1 MSKPIKPLVTLA
13 SLKRL
18 AHRIKLDD
26 GLKQSEALNAAAQRH
41 GYQNYAHARRTIEAA
56 ATEGPSS
63 PPPQRP
69 AVRGLT
75 DYQAEARRK
84 WEAVMADT
92 RLGPIRASRSW
103 DDLDSIV
110 RLLDLTLGATNNHV
124 LLPTGGGMDMVGAV
138 RSHEP
143 GCLELR
149 VRRGLAY
156 VVKPRRLVLERFPD
170 ALAESFF
177 ILEAEPL
184 DLADVEG
191 EDFLDEERDAVLS
204 RRRTRGSEEIL
215 ELAPRHY
222 VPRSVWDDG
231 NLGIDSNGD
240 KIPLPSGARV
250 VVRWLNGRFMFLS
263 TGSLWNGVPATYD
276 GRHDRLTTSA
286 IRAQIQDA
294 LEMLSETA

>member
-1 MSKPIKPLVTLA
+1 MSKPITPLVTLA
-13 SLKRL
+13 SLKRH
-18 AHRIKLDD
+18 AHRIKRDE
-26 GLKQSEALNAAAQRH
+26 GLKQSEALNAAAHRH
-41 GYQNYAHARRTIEAA
+41 GYQNYAHAKRTIEAA
-56 ATEGPSS
+56 ATERPSG

-75 DYQAEARRK
+75 EFQAEARHK
-84 WEAVMADT
+84 WEAVMADP
-92 RLGPIRASRSW
+92 RLGPLQASRSW
-103 DDLDSIV
+103 EDPDSIL
-110 RLLDLTLGATNNHV
+110 RLLDLTLGATSNHV

-156 VVKPRRLVLERFPD
+156 VVKPRRLVLERFPE

-184 DLADVEG
+184 DLAQVAG
-191 EDFLDEERDAVLS
+191 EDFLDDEDRDAVLS
-204 RRRTRGSEEIL
+204 RRRARGSEEVL

-231 NLGIDSNGD
+231 SLGVDSDGD
-240 KIPLPSGARV
+240 TIPLPSGARV
-250 VVRWLNGRFMFLS
+250 VVRWLKGRFMILS

-276 GRHDRLTTSA
+276 GRHDHLTTPA
-286 IRAQIQDA
+286 IRAQIEDA
-294 LEMLSETA
+294 LDMLSVA